1 MSKPSANSRTSKASK
16 KSAAKKSATSSSPK
30 KSTAR
35 DVLVEVHSRG
45 RAELKDSVRE
55 RLEAMEQRD
64 KQREE
69 QVRKW
74 LTGLEI
80 VGRKLTAAKNT
91 YRRSVYEVLANIYEK
106 YLEIEASGELRTNFY
121 HELRI
126 KLLEQGH
133 KILKNTPDA
142 GLLIRLVWGE
152 HKLKSQNINQYVN
165 ALRAGQHYEIAVEA
179 FADWLEKITIT
190 NAQKL
195 LQSNNKDKEDELK
208 ERIRR
213 ARIFILKFLDW
224 RETHPYLVGSIHVN
238 KANQYVTPD
247 THLVV
252 MLGTVVRQYDR
263 ASEYANIYVSHIL
276 PPNFEIDIA
285 IIDKWA
291 KYIEPQLERHEAEA
305 NELPIEQ
312 WAAQFED
319 ELWAF
324 DVAEAEKQ
332 SINWALRQQ
341 AARYED
347 QQQFNKH
354 AQAYKKERLKASKAA
369 KKAKK

>member
-1 MSKPSANSRTSKASK
+1 MTAKKP
-16 KSAAKKSATSSSPK
+16 SAAKKTTTKSAKPK
-30 KSTAR
+30 ASTAR
-35 DVLVEVHSRG
+35 DILVEVHSRG
-45 RAELKDSVRE
+45 RDDLKASVRT
-55 RLEAMEQRD
+55 RLEALEERD
-64 KQREE
+64 KKREE

-106 YLEIEASGELRTNFY
+106 YLEIEASGELRNSFY

-126 KLLEQGH
+126 KLLEAGYKLQ
-133 KILKNTPDA
+133 KNTPDA
-142 GLLIRLVWGE
+142 GLLIRLVWGDN
-152 HKLKSQNINQYVN
+152 KLTAQKINQYVN
-165 ALRAGQHYEIAVEA
+165 ALRAGQYNEIAVEV

-224 RETHPYLVGSIHVN
+224 RETHPYLVGSLHVN

-263 ASEYANIYVSHIL
+263 ASDYANIYVSHIL

-305 NELPIEQ
+305 NDKPIEQ

-332 SINWALRQQ
+332 SISWALRQQ
-341 AARYED
+341 ASSYED
-347 QQQFNKH
+347 QQQFHKY
-354 AQAYKKERLKASKAA
+354 AQAYKKERLKNTKAA

>member
-1 MSKPSANSRTSKASK
+1 MTAKKP
-16 KSAAKKSATSSSPK
+16 SAAKKTTTKSAKPK
-30 KSTAR
+30 ASNAR
-35 DVLVEVHSRG
+35 DILVEVHSRG
-45 RAELKDSVRE
+45 RDDLKASVRT
-55 RLEAMEQRD
+55 RLEALEERD

-91 YRRSVYEVLANIYEK
+91 YRRSVYEVLANIYEQ

-165 ALRAGQHYEIAVEA
+165 ALRAGQHYEITVEA

-195 LQSNNKDKEDELK
+195 LQSKNKDNEDELK
-208 ERIRR
+208 ERLQR
-213 ARIFILKFLDW
+213 ARICILNYLDW
-224 RETHPYLVGSIHVN
+224 RETHPFLVGRLHAN
-238 KANQYVTPD
+238 KANEYVTKD

-252 MLGTVVRQYDR
+252 MIGTAVRRHDR
-263 ASEYANIYVSHIL
+263 DSDYADIYVSHIL
-276 PPNFEIDIA
+276 PPNFDLDIK

-291 KYIEPQLERHEAEA
+291 KYIEPKVEHYEREAER
-305 NELPIEQ
+305 LPIEQ
-312 WAAQFED
+312 WAAMLED

-332 SINWALRQQ
+332 SIYWALRQQ
-341 AARYED
+341 AAKYED
-347 QQQFNKH
+347 QQQFDKH
-354 AQAYKKERLKASKAA
+354 AKAYKKQRLNASKAVKRT
-369 KKAKK
+369 KK